1 MEDAGPAEGPADPPR
16 SGRRQLIGGLLTLG
30 VLLAVFAG
38 ALPRIAEYGEVW
50 AALQRLGAGQLGLLG
65 ALTVVALG
73 AYAAIF
79 AVLLPG
85 VRLHTA
91 FGVHM
96 ASTAVAFTVPAG
108 GAVAT
113 GVTFSLYRR
122 RGMRSEQVLAA
133 IATAGLWEL
142 LARFALPVAAA
153 GSLAITGEDRR
164 WWGLAAVAVAML
176 LALLGGAAAAA
187 RSSRFART
195 LGAWLGRPVSWAR
208 ARLGKS
214 PVDGASA
221 AEDLRLEVL
230 RAVGGHW
237 AAVSA
242 LTIGGHV
249 AQAVLLLASL
259 RVLGV
264 PATQVG
270 MATVLT
276 AYALARSATAIPVTP
291 GGVGV
296 VDLGLVAIL
305 AVTAGEEQ
313 AAGIA
318 AAVLVFRGL
327 TYVAPILLGLVA
339 WLVLRAPGWRS
350 ATPPSPGP

>member
-1 MEDAGPAEGPADPPR
+1 MG
-16 SGRRQLIGGLLTLG
+16 I
-30 VLLAVFAG
+30 LLAVFAA
-38 ALPRIAEYGEVW
+38 ALPRIAGYGDVW
-50 AALQRLGAGQLGLLG
+50 AVLQGLRASQLGLLG

-91 FGVHM
+91 LAVHM

-113 GVTFSLYRR
+113 GVTFSLYRA
-122 RGMRSEQVLAA
+122 RGVRSERVLAA
-133 IATAGLWEL
+133 MATAGLWEL
-142 LARFALPVAAA
+142 IARLALPVAAA
-153 GSLAITGEDRR
+153 VSLAVTGEGRR
-164 WWGLAAVAVAML
+164 WWALAAVAMAML
-176 LALLGGAAAAA
+176 SALLGAAAAA
-187 RSSRFART
+187 SRSARFART
-195 LGAWLGRPVSWAR
+195 LGTWLGRPLSWAQTR
-208 ARLGKS
+208 RGKP

-230 RAVGGHW
+230 RTVGGHW
-237 AAVSA
+237 TAVSA

-270 MATVLT
+270 IGAVLT
-276 AYALARSATAIPVTP
+276 AYALARSATALPVTP

-305 AVTAGEEQ
+305 AVTAGEEH
-313 AAGIA
+313 AARIA

-339 WLVLRAPGWRS
+339 WLVLRASAWRS
-350 ATPPSPGP
+350 ASPTSSDP